1 MVELGTIRI
10 TGMAPDG
17 TALDRTTMFN
27 PLSVPDGIAAADPML
42 TLRKAAY
49 PISFE
54 HRQQPER
61 K

>member
-1 MVELGTIRI
+1 
-10 TGMAPDG
+10 
-17 TALDRTTMFN
+17 
-27 PLSVPDGIAAADPML
+27 VPDGIAAADPML

-49 PISFE
+49 PISFK

>member
-1 MVELGTIRI
+1 
-10 TGMAPDG
+10 MAPNG
-17 TALDRTTMFN
+17 IAIDRTTMFN
-27 PLSVPDGIAAADPML
+27 PLNVPDGIAAADPML

-49 PISFE
+49 PISFG